1 MAVRKVLT
9 LQSVNSQQDVRRA
22 LTDIENAI
30 NRLANPEVVTDENT
44 ADDLG
49 GGAAGGG
56 LTATGDV
63 GPAGP
68 TGPQGLVGPQGKPGP
83 GFSRSMFNFGTG
95 VLASGTREQGQ
106 FNLSLR
112 ADLLLV
118 SSNTLSRLILYQT
131 ANARTADLSRTLGT
145 PVPLGQGIIAEFA
158 WDGVIPYQIYT
169 SPTPRMVNNDIGES
183 DVIYYTAT
191 NRSLVAASLLFQLR
205 VDLVAAA

>member
-9 LQSVNSQQDVRRA
+9 LQPVNSQQDMRRA

-30 NRLANPEVVTDENT
+30 NRLANPEVITDENT

-56 LTATGDV
+56 LTSTGPM

-68 TGPQGLVGPQGKPGP
+68 QGPQGVAGPKGAPGP
-83 GFSRSMFNFGTG
+83 GFNRNVFSFGTAS
-95 VLASGTREQGQ
+95 LASGAKEQGQ
-106 FNLSLR
+106 FNLALR
-112 ADLLLV
+112 SDLLIVTANVPARLV
-118 SSNTLSRLILYQT
+118 LYQT
-131 ANARTADLSRTLGT
+131 AAARTADLSRSLGT

-158 WDGVIPYQIYT
+158 WDGVIPYAIYT
-169 SPTPRMVNNDIGES
+169 SPTPRVVNNDIGES

-191 NRSLVAASLLFQLR
+191 NRGLVSASIVFQLR